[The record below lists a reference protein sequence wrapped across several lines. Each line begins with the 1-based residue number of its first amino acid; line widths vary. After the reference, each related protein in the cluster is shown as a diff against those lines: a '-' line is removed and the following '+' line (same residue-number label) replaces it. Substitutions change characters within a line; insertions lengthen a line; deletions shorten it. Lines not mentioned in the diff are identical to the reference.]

1 MDGPEAA
8 GPIRLTL
15 RFGPSTLVL
24 AKIERPTTQEAKIE
38 RPTTQECGIC
48 NLFDDDEASK
58 NMETP

>member
-24 AKIERPTTQEAKIE
+24 AKIERPTTQE
-38 RPTTQECGIC
+38 CGIC